1 MCTHP
6 SDVALHEPHKGGE
19 DEEGDRDFCPREPT
33 HTESGNGEKN
43 GQGQHHGRL
52 GEEPPV
58 WVEVEDEV
66 LSGVEFVLGI
76 GHAKPYPPAL
86 SLAVSTVSVVEPDAL
101 LDGLNNAQRLAV
113 TSTTSPLCILAGAGS
128 GKTRVLTRRIAYR
141 AATGD
146 LDPRHVLALTFTR
159 KAAGELTARLRSL
172 GLREQ
177 VAAGTFHSIAYAQL
191 RTRWAERSITPPQ
204 LMTRKAGFVIGL
216 LTGAEKSTPGI
227 DFVSEIEWA
236 KARMVE
242 PEDYPEAAK
251 TAGRKP
257 PISYEATAAIYAR
270 YEDQRR
276 QKRLIDFDDMLRVC
290 HRDLLSDDGFAA
302 SQRWRFAHL
311 FVDEFQD
318 VNPLQHALLE
328 AWRGDRP
335 DLCIVGDPNQAIYS
349 WNGADP
355 ELLHTFPERFPDGET
370 IRLLD
375 NYRSSPQ
382 ILAAA
387 NALLVG
393 GRGVD
398 HDGTQSATR
407 PDGAIPS
414 IRELPDE
421 RAEAA
426 AIARAARD
434 HHGPGARWSNQAV
447 LVRTNA
453 QLPILEE
460 AMKSAGI
467 PFRVRGAT
475 PLLDQPEIKV
485 ALSELRRTIRP
496 FTDAIHDLALSV
508 DIEDESESDRAAERR
523 ANLDALV
530 QMARDYIAIE
540 TPPTANG
547 FFLWLTATTRADQPD
562 PNGDAI
568 ELLTFHAAKGLEWP
582 IVHLAGLEQ
591 GYVPIGHAK
600 TPGAWAEERR
610 LFYVAAT
617 RAERELLCTWAKS
630 RTFGER
636 SVPRERSEFLDTY
649 ATACEAL
656 EAGIDPIAVGNGTT
670 APRLAPTPGTR
681 SSKPKEKA
689 SKSSGGRKRPGS
701 YPDSLEATDHS
712 LFDALRAWR
721 SERAKS
727 ADVPAFVVCND
738 HTLAEIARQKPQ
750 TPVEL
755 LRVYGMGEIK
765 VSKFGGELLTIISGT
780 LGS

>member
-1 MCTHP
+1 M
-6 SDVALHEPHKGGE
+6 
-19 DEEGDRDFCPREPT
+19 
-33 HTESGNGEKN
+33 
-43 GQGQHHGRL
+43 
-52 GEEPPV
+52 
-58 WVEVEDEV
+58 
-66 LSGVEFVLGI
+66 
-76 GHAKPYPPAL
+76 
-86 SLAVSTVSVVEPDAL
+86 STVSRVDPDAL
-101 LDGLNNAQRLAV
+101 LDGLNTAQRLAV
-113 TSTTSPLCILAGAGS
+113 TSPTSPVCILAGAGS

-177 VAAGTFHSIAYAQL
+177 VAAGTFHSVAYAQL
-191 RTRWAERSITPPQ
+191 RTRWAERNITPPQ
-204 LMTRKAGFVIGL
+204 LMTRKASFVIGL
-216 LTGAEKSTPGI
+216 LTGAERSTPGI

-242 PEDYPEAAK
+242 PENYPTAAEA
-251 TAGRKP
+251 AGRKP
-257 PISYEATAAIYAR
+257 PISFEATAAVYAR
-270 YEDQRR
+270 YEEQRR
-276 QKRLIDFDDMLRVC
+276 FKRLIDFDDMLRVC
-290 HRDLLSDDGFAA
+290 HRDLLSDPDFAS

-318 VNPLQHALLE
+318 VNPLQFALLE
-328 AWRGDRP
+328 AWRGDRD

-355 ELLHTFPERFPDGET
+355 NLLGSFPQRFPQGEV

-398 HDGTQSATR
+398 HDGTQLATR
-407 PDGAIPS
+407 PDGRVPS
-414 IRELPDE
+414 IHELPDE

-434 HHGPGARWSNQAV
+434 RHGPGERWSSQAV

-453 QLPILEE
+453 QLPIIEE
-460 AMKSAGI
+460 AMNAAGI

-475 PLLDQPEIKV
+475 PLLDQPEIKAV
-485 ALSELRRTIRP
+485 LNDLRRTTRP
-496 FTDAIHDLALSV
+496 FSDAIHDLALTV
-508 DIEDESESDRAAERR
+508 VVEDEAESDRAAERR

-530 QMARDYIAIE
+530 QMARDYMAIE
-540 TPPTANG
+540 SPPTASG

-562 PNGDAI
+562 PNGDAV

-617 RAERELLCTWAKS
+617 RAERELLCTWAKN

-636 SVPRERSEFLDTY
+636 PIPRDRSEFLDTF
-649 ATACEAL
+649 AAACEAL
-656 EAGIDPIAVGNGTT
+656 NAGLDPIAVGKGATVPESHAPSLVRSSPPRSATT
-670 APRLAPTPGTR
+670 RRSGARQR
-681 SSKPKEKA
+681 SSK
-689 SKSSGGRKRPGS
+689 
-701 YPDSLEATDHS
+701 YPDAIDAADHD
-712 LFDALRAWR
+712 LFDALRSWR
-721 SERAKS
+721 SDRAKS

-738 HTLAEIARQKPQ
+738 HTLAEITIHKPT
-750 TPVEL
+750 TPVA
-755 LRVYGMGEIK
+755 LRSINGMGDVK
-765 VSKFGGELLTIISGT
+765 VAKFGAEILAVIADAQSAPNH
-780 LGS
+780 

>member
-1 MCTHP
+1 M
-6 SDVALHEPHKGGE
+6 D
-19 DEEGDRDFCPREPT
+19 
-33 HTESGNGEKN
+33 
-43 GQGQHHGRL
+43 
-52 GEEPPV
+52 
-58 WVEVEDEV
+58 
-66 LSGVEFVLGI
+66 
-76 GHAKPYPPAL
+76 
-86 SLAVSTVSVVEPDAL
+86 PDAL

-113 TSTTSPLCILAGAGS
+113 TSPTSPLCILAGAGS

-177 VAAGTFHSIAYAQL
+177 VAAGTFHSVAYAQL
-191 RTRWAERSITPPQ
+191 RTRWAERNITPPQ

-227 DFVSEIEWA
+227 DFVAEIEWA

-242 PEDYPEAAK
+242 PEAYPEAAK
-251 TAGRKP
+251 NAGRKP
-257 PISYEATAAIYAR
+257 PISYEATAAVYAR

-328 AWRGDRP
+328 AWRGDRN

-355 ELLHTFPERFPDGET
+355 DLLRTFPQRFPAGET

-387 NALLVG
+387 NSLLVG

-407 PDGAIPS
+407 PDGGVPS
-414 IRELPDE
+414 VRELPDE
-421 RAEAA
+421 RSEAA

-434 HHGPGARWSNQAV
+434 RHGPGARWSNQAV

-453 QLPILEE
+453 QLPIIEE

-475 PLLDQPEIKV
+475 PLLDHPEIKA
-485 ALSELRRTIRP
+485 ALGDLRRTTRP
-496 FTDAIHDLALSV
+496 FSDAIHDLALSV
-508 DIEDESESDRAAERR
+508 VVDDESESDRAAERR

-530 QMARDYIAIE
+530 QMARDYMAIE
-540 TPPTANG
+540 SPPTANG

-562 PNGDAI
+562 PNGEAI

-582 IVHLAGLEQ
+582 IVHLAGIEQ

-636 SVPRERSEFLDTY
+636 SIPRDRSEFLDTY
-649 ATACEAL
+649 AAACEAL
-656 EAGIDPIAVGNGTT
+656 EAGLDPIAVGNGAT
-670 APRLAPTPGTR
+670 APSQSSSTTTR
-681 SSKPKEKA
+681 SSKPKP
-689 SKSSGGRKRPGS
+689 KSSSSKGPRQRPGK
-701 YPDSLEATDHS
+701 YPDSLDSADHP

-721 SERAKS
+721 SERSKS

-738 HTLAEIARQKPQ
+738 HTLAEITRLKPT

-755 LRVYGMGEIK
+755 LRVNGMGEIK
-765 VSKFGGELLTIISGT
+765 VSKFGEEILAVISET
-780 LGS
+780 TDS

>member
-1 MCTHP
+1 M
-6 SDVALHEPHKGGE
+6 
-19 DEEGDRDFCPREPT
+19 
-33 HTESGNGEKN
+33 
-43 GQGQHHGRL
+43 
-52 GEEPPV
+52 
-58 WVEVEDEV
+58 
-66 LSGVEFVLGI
+66 
-76 GHAKPYPPAL
+76 
-86 SLAVSTVSVVEPDAL
+86 STVCRVDPDAL
-101 LDGLNNAQRLAV
+101 LDGLNTAQRLAV
-113 TSTTSPLCILAGAGS
+113 TSPTSPLCILAGAGS

-177 VAAGTFHSIAYAQL
+177 VAAGTFHSVAYAQL
-191 RTRWAERSITPPQ
+191 RTRWAERNITPPQ

-227 DFVSEIEWA
+227 DFVAEIEWA

-242 PEDYPEAAK
+242 PETYPDAAK
-251 TAGRKP
+251 SAGRKP
-257 PISYEATAAIYAR
+257 PISYEATAAVYAR

-328 AWRGDRP
+328 AWRGDRN

-355 ELLHTFPERFPDGET
+355 DLLRTFPQRFPAGET

-407 PDGAIPS
+407 PDGGVPS
-414 IRELPDE
+414 VRELPDE

-434 HHGPGARWSNQAV
+434 RHGPGARWSNQAV

-453 QLPILEE
+453 QLPIIEE

-475 PLLDQPEIKV
+475 PLLDQPEIKA
-485 ALSELRRTIRP
+485 ALGDLRRTPRP
-496 FTDAIHDLALSV
+496 FSDAIHDLALSV
-508 DIEDESESDRAAERR
+508 VVDDETESDRAAERR

-530 QMARDYIAIE
+530 QMARDYMAIE
-540 TPPTANG
+540 SPPTANG

-562 PNGDAI
+562 PNGEAI

-582 IVHLAGLEQ
+582 IVHLAGIEQ

-636 SVPRERSEFLDTY
+636 AIPRDRSEFLDTY
-649 ATACEAL
+649 AAACEAL
-656 EAGIDPIAVGNGTT
+656 EAGLDPIAVGNGAT
-670 APRLAPTPGTR
+670 APSRPSTTNTR
-681 SSKPKEKA
+681 SSKPKPSS
-689 SKSSGGRKRPGS
+689 SKGPRQRPGK
-701 YPDSLEATDHS
+701 YPDSLEAADHP

-721 SERAKS
+721 SERSKS

-738 HTLAEIARQKPQ
+738 HTLAEITRLKPT

-755 LRVYGMGEIK
+755 LRVNGMGEIK
-765 VSKFGGELLTIISGT
+765 VSKFGDEILAVISETIS
-780 LGS
+780 S

>member
-1 MCTHP
+1 M
-6 SDVALHEPHKGGE
+6 
-19 DEEGDRDFCPREPT
+19 
-33 HTESGNGEKN
+33 
-43 GQGQHHGRL
+43 
-52 GEEPPV
+52 
-58 WVEVEDEV
+58 
-66 LSGVEFVLGI
+66 
-76 GHAKPYPPAL
+76 
-86 SLAVSTVSVVEPDAL
+86 STVSPVDPDAL
-101 LDGLNNAQRLAV
+101 LDGLNAAQRLAV
-113 TSTTSPLCILAGAGS
+113 TSPTSPLCILAGAGS

-177 VAAGTFHSIAYAQL
+177 VAAGTFHSVAYAQL
-191 RTRWAERSITPPQ
+191 RTRWAERNITPPQ
-204 LMTRKAGFVIGL
+204 LMTRKAGFVVGL

-227 DFVSEIEWA
+227 DFVTEIEWA

-242 PEDYPEAAK
+242 PEAYPDAAK
-251 TAGRKP
+251 AAGRKP
-257 PISYEATAAIYAR
+257 PISYDATASVYAR
-270 YEDQRR
+270 YEDLRR

-328 AWRGDRP
+328 AWRGDRT

-355 ELLHTFPERFPDGET
+355 ELLLSFSERFPSGET

-387 NALLVG
+387 NSLLVG

-407 PDGAIPS
+407 PDGAVPS
-414 IRELPDE
+414 VRELPDE

-434 HHGPGARWSNQAV
+434 RHGPGARWSNQAV

-453 QLPILEE
+453 QLPIIEE
-460 AMKSAGI
+460 AMTSAGI

-475 PLLDQPEIKV
+475 PLLEQPEIKA
-485 ALSELRRTIRP
+485 ALSDLRRTPRS
-496 FTDAIHDLALSV
+496 FSDAIHDLALSV
-508 DIEDESESDRAAERR
+508 VIDDESESDRAAERR

-530 QMARDYIAIE
+530 QMARDYMAIE
-540 TPPTANG
+540 SPPTANG

-562 PNGDAI
+562 PNGEAV

-636 SVPRERSEFLDTY
+636 PIPRERSEFLDTY
-649 ATACEAL
+649 AAACEAL
-656 EAGIDPIAVGNGTT
+656 EAGLDPIAVGNGAT
-670 APRLAPTPGTR
+670 APSRPSATRARTPKPSTNKPKGTR
-681 SSKPKEKA
+681 QRA
-689 SKSSGGRKRPGS
+689 SH
-701 YPDSLEATDHS
+701 YPDSIDANDHP

-721 SERAKS
+721 SERSKS

-738 HTLAEIARQKPQ
+738 HTLAEITRLKPS

-755 LRVYGMGEIK
+755 LRVNGMGEIK
-765 VSKFGGELLTIISGT
+765 VSKFGDEILAVISAT
-780 LGS
+780 LDS

>member
-1 MCTHP
+1 
-6 SDVALHEPHKGGE
+6 
-19 DEEGDRDFCPREPT
+19 
-33 HTESGNGEKN
+33 
-43 GQGQHHGRL
+43 
-52 GEEPPV
+52 
-58 WVEVEDEV
+58 
-66 LSGVEFVLGI
+66 
-76 GHAKPYPPAL
+76 
-86 SLAVSTVSVVEPDAL
+86 
-101 LDGLNNAQRLAV
+101 
-113 TSTTSPLCILAGAGS
+113 
-128 GKTRVLTRRIAYR
+128 
-141 AATGD
+141 
-146 LDPRHVLALTFTR
+146 
-159 KAAGELTARLRSL
+159 
-172 GLREQ
+172 
-177 VAAGTFHSIAYAQL
+177 
-191 RTRWAERSITPPQ
+191 
-204 LMTRKAGFVIGL
+204 
-216 LTGAEKSTPGI
+216 
-227 DFVSEIEWA
+227 
-236 KARMVE
+236 
-242 PEDYPEAAK
+242 
-251 TAGRKP
+251 
-257 PISYEATAAIYAR
+257 
-270 YEDQRR
+270 
-276 QKRLIDFDDMLRVC
+276 MLRVC

-328 AWRGDRP
+328 AWRGDRN

-355 ELLHTFPERFPDGET
+355 DLLRTFPQRFPTGET

-407 PDGAIPS
+407 PDGGVPS
-414 IRELPDE
+414 VRELPDE

-434 HHGPGARWSNQAV
+434 RHGPGARWSNQAV

-453 QLPILEE
+453 QLPIIEE

-475 PLLDQPEIKV
+475 PLLDQPEVKA
-485 ALSELRRTIRP
+485 ALGDLRRTPRP
-496 FTDAIHDLALSV
+496 FSDAIHDLALSV
-508 DIEDESESDRAAERR
+508 VVDDESESDRAAERR

-530 QMARDYIAIE
+530 QMARDYMAIE
-540 TPPTANG
+540 SPPTANG

-562 PNGDAI
+562 PNGEAI

-582 IVHLAGLEQ
+582 IVHLAGIEQ

-636 SVPRERSEFLDTY
+636 AIPRDRSEFLDTY
-649 ATACEAL
+649 AQACEAL
-656 EAGIDPIAVGNGTT
+656 EAGVDPIAVGNGAT
-670 APRLAPTPGTR
+670 APSRPSTTNTR
-681 SSKPKEKA
+681 SSKPKP
-689 SKSSGGRKRPGS
+689 KSSNAKGPRQRPGK
-701 YPDSLEATDHS
+701 YPDSLEAADHP
-712 LFDALRAWR
+712 LFDALRSWR
-721 SERAKS
+721 SERSKS

-738 HTLAEIARQKPQ
+738 HTLAEIARLKPT

-755 LRVYGMGEIK
+755 LTVNGMGEIK
-765 VSKFGGELLTIISGT
+765 VSKFGDEILSVISETIDS
-780 LGS
+780 

>member
-1 MCTHP
+1 M
-6 SDVALHEPHKGGE
+6 
-19 DEEGDRDFCPREPT
+19 
-33 HTESGNGEKN
+33 
-43 GQGQHHGRL
+43 
-52 GEEPPV
+52 
-58 WVEVEDEV
+58 
-66 LSGVEFVLGI
+66 
-76 GHAKPYPPAL
+76 
-86 SLAVSTVSVVEPDAL
+86 STVASVDTDAL
-101 LDGLNNAQRLAV
+101 LEGLNTEQRLAV
-113 TSTTSPLCILAGAGS
+113 TSTSSPLCILAGAGS

-159 KAAGELTARLRSL
+159 KAAGELTTRLRSL

-177 VAAGTFHSIAYAQL
+177 VAAGTFHSVAYAQL
-191 RTRWAERSITPPQ
+191 RTRWAERDITPPQ
-204 LMTRKAGFVIGL
+204 LMTRKAGFVVGL
-216 LTGAEKSTPGI
+216 LTGTERATPGI
-227 DFVSEIEWA
+227 DFVTEIEWA

-242 PEDYPEAAK
+242 PESYPAAAEAA
-251 TAGRKP
+251 GRRP
-257 PISYEATAAIYAR
+257 PISFDATAAVFAR
-270 YEDQRR
+270 YEHERR
-276 QKRLIDFDDMLRVC
+276 ARRLIDFDDMLRVC
-290 HRDLLSDDGFAA
+290 QRDLLADSAFAD

-355 ELLHTFPERFPDGET
+355 DLLRTFSQRFPEGET
-370 IRLLD
+370 IRLRD

-398 HDGTQSATR
+398 HDGTQTATR
-407 PDGAIPS
+407 PDGAVPG
-414 IRELPDE
+414 IRQLPDE

-434 HHGPGARWSNQAV
+434 RHGPGTRWSAQAV

-453 QLPILEE
+453 QLPVIAE
-460 AMKSAGI
+460 ALGAADI

-475 PLLDQPEIKV
+475 PLLDQPEIKA
-485 ALSELRRTIRP
+485 ALADLRRTPRP
-496 FTDAIHDLALSV
+496 FTEAIHDLALSLGG
-508 DIEDESESDRAAERR
+508 DDESESDRAAERR

-530 QMARDYIAIE
+530 QLAHDYGAVE
-540 TPPTANG
+540 SPPTVPG
-547 FFLWLTATTRADQPD
+547 FLQWLSATTRADQPD
-562 PNGDAI
+562 PSGDAV

-591 GYVPIGHAK
+591 GFVPIGHAR
-600 TPGAWAEERR
+600 TPAAWAEERR

-617 RAERELLCTWAKS
+617 RAERELLCTWAS
-630 RTFGER
+630 TRTFGER
-636 SVPRERSEFLDTY
+636 SVPRDRSEFLDTF
-649 ATACEAL
+649 AAACDAL
-656 EAGIDPIAVGNGTT
+656 EAGLDPVAVGNGATVPERPST
-670 APRLAPTPGTR
+670 STRPTRARTNPRP
-681 SSKPKEKA
+681 
-689 SKSSGGRKRPGS
+689 SGGRRRAGA
-701 YPDSLEATDHS
+701 YPDSLDASDHR

-721 SERAKS
+721 AERAKS

-738 HTLAEIARQKPQ
+738 HTLAEITLRRPT

-755 LRVYGMGEIK
+755 LGVNGMGDVK
-765 VSKFGGELLTIISGT
+765 VSRFGDEILAIVTEHLDD
-780 LGS
+780 

>member
-1 MCTHP
+1 M
-6 SDVALHEPHKGGE
+6 
-19 DEEGDRDFCPREPT
+19 
-33 HTESGNGEKN
+33 
-43 GQGQHHGRL
+43 
-52 GEEPPV
+52 
-58 WVEVEDEV
+58 
-66 LSGVEFVLGI
+66 
-76 GHAKPYPPAL
+76 
-86 SLAVSTVSVVEPDAL
+86 STVSVVEPDAL
-101 LDGLNNAQRLAV
+101 LDGLNSAQRAAV
-113 TSTTSPLCILAGAGS
+113 TSTSSPLCILAGAGS

-159 KAAGELTARLRSL
+159 KAAGELTSRLRAL

-177 VAAGTFHSIAYAQL
+177 VAAGTFHSVAYAQL
-191 RTRWAERSITPPQ
+191 RTRWAERNITPPQ

-216 LTGAEKSTPGI
+216 LKGAEKSTPGI
-227 DFVSEIEWA
+227 DFVGEIEWA
-236 KARMVE
+236 KARMVD
-242 PEDYPEAAK
+242 PDQYPTAARA
-251 TAGRKP
+251 AGRKP
-257 PISYEATAAIYAR
+257 PISFEATASVYAR
-270 YEDQRR
+270 YEEQR
-276 QKRLIDFDDMLRVC
+276 QFKRLIDFDDMLRVC
-290 HRDLLSDDGFAA
+290 RRDLLSDPDFAA
-302 SQRWRFAHL
+302 SQRWRFAHF

-318 VNPLQHALLE
+318 VNPLQFALLE

-355 ELLHTFPERFPDGET
+355 DLLRSFPERFPQGEV

-398 HDGTQSATR
+398 HDGTQMATR

-414 IRELPDE
+414 IRGLADE

-434 HHGPGARWSNQAV
+434 RHGPGERWSSQAV

-453 QLPILEE
+453 QLPLIAE
-460 AMKSAGI
+460 AMHDAGI
-467 PFRVRGAT
+467 PSRVRGAV
-475 PLLDQPEIKV
+475 PLLDQPEIKK
-485 ALSELRRTIRP
+485 ALSDLRTTPRP
-496 FTDAIHDLALSV
+496 FSDAIHDLALSV
-508 DIEDESESDRAAERR
+508 MIDDESESDRAAERR

-540 TPPTANG
+540 SPPSANG
-547 FFLWLTATTRADQPD
+547 FALWLSATTRADQPD
-562 PNGDAI
+562 PSGDAV

-582 IVHLAGLEQ
+582 IVHLSGLEQ

-600 TPGAWAEERR
+600 TGEAWAEERR

-617 RAERELLCTWAKS
+617 RAERELLCTWAKN

-636 SVPRERSEFLDTY
+636 PIPRDRSEFLDTF
-649 ATACEAL
+649 AAACDAL
-656 EAGIDPIAVGNGTT
+656 NAGIDPVEVGKGAVAPAVADVPRGRTT
-670 APRLAPTPGTR
+670 RTR
-681 SSKPKEKA
+681 SA
-689 SKSSGGRKRPGS
+689 TTTRAGAARRRGS
-701 YPDSLEATDHS
+701 YPDSIDAADHQ
-712 LFDALRAWR
+712 LFDALRQWR
-721 SERAKS
+721 SDRAKS

-738 HTLAEIARQKPQ
+738 HTLAELTIHKPT
-750 TPVEL
+750 TPVA
-755 LRVYGMGEIK
+755 LRSIFGLGEVK
-765 VSKFGGELLTIISGT
+765 VSKFGDEILRVIADHLAD
-780 LGS
+780 